1 MKLNNQYF
9 CVNQRFNQAGF
20 SLVELMVGLV
30 IGLLA
35 TLAIMQMMG
44 TFDSV
49 SYTHL
54 DVYKRQIHGSIDNRE
69 IFTFGRFQ
77 VLYFCQQN
85 TRVAH

>member
-44 TFDSV
+44 TFDSQ
-49 SYTHL
+49 
-54 DVYKRQIHGSIDNRE
+54 KRTTTGTEMCIRDSRNVERP
-69 IFTFGRFQ
+69 FSAAA
-77 VLYFCQQN
+77 
-85 TRVAH
+85 AHR